1 MAYSEVFSELSAHFI
16 KGMMVHDQL
25 AQYYDF
31 LSLRGY
37 KRYHE
42 YQFKHDSCAYRKI
55 NRFYINH
62 YNKLITEKPVNDPNI
77 IPESWYRYS
86 REDVDAETK
95 RVAIKNGITEWIKW
109 ETATLV
115 KLQQSQ
121 LDLYDD
127 GEVASAMFINKFIK
141 DVECELKCA
150 KRMYLDL
157 SAVDFDM
164 CYILDKQTGIHD
176 KYKKML

>member
-1 MAYSEVFSELSAHFI
+1 MSYIDIFSDLSAHFVR
-16 KGMMVHDQL
+16 GMMTHSQL
-25 AQYYDF
+25 ATYYDF
-31 LSLRGY
+31 LSLRGF

-42 YQFKHDSCAYRKI
+42 FQFKHDSCCYRKLS
-55 NRFYINH
+55 RFYVNH
-62 YNKLITEKPVNDPNI
+62 YNKMIMEKSVSDPNI

-86 REDVDAETK
+86 REDVDPETK
-95 RVAIKNGITEWIKW
+95 KTAIKNGMSEWIKW
-109 ETATLV
+109 ETATLT

-141 DVECELKCA
+141 DVEKELKCA

-157 SAVDFDM
+157 FAVDFDM
-164 CYILDKQTGIHD
+164 VYILEQQTKIHD

>member
-1 MAYSEVFSELSAHFI
+1 MAYSDIFSDLSAHFI
-16 KGMMVHDQL
+16 KGMMTHDQL
-25 AQYYDF
+25 ATYYDF

-42 YQFKHDSCAYRKI
+42 FQFKCDSCNYRKL

-62 YNKLITEKPVNDPNI
+62 YNKMIIEKPVSDPKV

-86 REDVDAETK
+86 REDVDTETK
-95 RVAIKNGITEWIKW
+95 KTAIKNGISEWIKW
-109 ETATLV
+109 ETATLS
-115 KLQQSQ
+115 KLQQAH
-121 LDLYDD
+121 LELYDD

-141 DVECELKCA
+141 DVQQELKCA

-157 SAVDFDM
+157 FAVDFDM
-164 CYILDKQTGIHD
+164 VYILEQQTKIHD